1 MLKVMSYYRISLG
14 VIFTSLSLLTTVVL
28 AGPAE
33 MAELAEIE
41 KSQNNLNLQKDW
53 AKYRLEKKQHDCYDQ
68 FFTTR
73 CLDKARLE
81 HRQEI
86 KEVRAQEIPMRERER
101 VLKAIIKDEQDEQ
114 RIKERNDP
122 AKAKQRAD
130 NVKDYEQ
137 KQLDQA
143 KREQD
148 LVKKRADS
156 ERRAQENKKANPL

>member
-1 MLKVMSYYRISLG
+1 MSYYRISLG
-14 VIFTSLSLLTTVVL
+14 VFFTSLSLLTVTSF

-33 MAELAEIE
+33 LAELAEIE
-41 KSQNNLNLQKDW
+41 KSQSNLNLQKDW
-53 AKYRLEKKQHDCYDQ
+53 AKYRLEKKQHDCYDK

-73 CLDKARLE
+73 CLEKARLE

-86 KEVRAQEIPMRERER
+86 KEIRAQEIPMRERER
-101 VLKAIIKDEQDEQ
+101 VLKSIIKDEQDEQ
-114 RIKERNDP
+114 RIKDRNDP

-137 KQLDQA
+137 KQLDQT
-143 KREQD
+143 KREED

-156 ERRAQENKKANPL
+156 EKRAQENKKANPL

>member
-1 MLKVMSYYRISLG
+1 MSYYRISLT
-14 VIFTSLSLLTTVVL
+14 VLFTSLSLLTTMIF

-33 MAELAEIE
+33 VAELAVIE
-41 KSQNNLNLQKDW
+41 KSQSNLNLQKDW
-53 AKYRLEKKQHDCYDQ
+53 AKYRLEKKQHDCYDK

-73 CLDKARLE
+73 CLEKARLE

-86 KEVRAQEIPMRERER
+86 KEIRAQEIPMRERER
-101 VLKAIIKDEQDEQ
+101 VLKSIIKDEQDEQ
-114 RIKERNDP
+114 RIKDRNDP

-137 KQLDQA
+137 KQLDQI
-143 KREQD
+143 KREED

-156 ERRAQENKKANPL
+156 EKRAQENKKGSPL

>member
-1 MLKVMSYYRISLG
+1 MSYYRISLG
-14 VIFTSLSLLTTVVL
+14 VFFTSLSFLTVTSF

-33 MAELAEIE
+33 LAELAEIE
-41 KSQNNLNLQKDW
+41 KSQSNLNLQKDW
-53 AKYRLEKKQHDCYDQ
+53 AKYRLEKKQHDCYDK

-73 CLDKARLE
+73 CLEKARLE

-86 KEVRAQEIPMRERER
+86 KEIRAQEIPMRERER
-101 VLKAIIKDEQDEQ
+101 VLKSMIKDEQDEQ
-114 RIKERNDP
+114 RIKDRNDP

-137 KQLDQA
+137 KQLDQT
-143 KREQD
+143 KREED

-156 ERRAQENKKANPL
+156 EKRAQENKKANPL

>member
-1 MLKVMSYYRISLG
+1 MSYCRTSLG
-14 VIFTSLSLLTTVVL
+14 IIFTTLSLLATVTF

-33 MAELAEIE
+33 VAELAEIE
-41 KSQNNLNLQKDW
+41 KSQSNLNLQKDW
-53 AKYRLEKKQHDCYDQ
+53 AKYRLEKKQHECYDK

-73 CLDKARLE
+73 CLEKARLE
-81 HRQEI
+81 HRQEV
-86 KEVRAQEIPMRERER
+86 KEIRAQEIPMRERER

-130 NVKDYEQ
+130 NVKDFEQ

-156 ERRAQENKKANPL
+156 EKRAQENKKGNPL

>member
-1 MLKVMSYYRISLG
+1 MSYCRISLG
-14 VIFTSLSLLTTVVL
+14 VFFTSLSLLATAAF

-33 MAELAEIE
+33 VAELAEIE
-41 KSQNNLNLQKDW
+41 KIQGYLNLQKDW
-53 AKYRLEKKQHDCYDQ
+53 AKFRLEKKQHDCYDK

-86 KEVRAQEIPMRERER
+86 KEIRAQEIPMRERER
-101 VLKAIIKDEQDEQ
+101 VLKSIVKDEQDEQ
-114 RIKERNDP
+114 RIKDRNDP
-122 AKAKQRAD
+122 AKAKQRAE

-137 KQLDQA
+137 KQLDQI
-143 KREQD
+143 KREED

-156 ERRAQENKKANPL
+156 EKRAQENKKANPL

>member
-1 MLKVMSYYRISLG
+1 MSYYRTSLG
-14 VIFTSLSLLTTVVL
+14 IFFTSLSLLTTVTF

-33 MAELAEIE
+33 VAELAEIE
-41 KSQNNLNLQKDW
+41 KIQSNLNLQKDW
-53 AKYRLEKKQHDCYDQ
+53 AKYRLEKKQHDCYDK

-86 KEVRAQEIPMRERER
+86 KEIRAQEIPMRERER
-101 VLKAIIKDEQDEQ
+101 VLKAILKDEQDEQ

-137 KQLDQA
+137 KQLDQI
-143 KREQD
+143 KREED

-156 ERRAQENKKANPL
+156 EKRAQENKKANPL

>member
-1 MLKVMSYYRISLG
+1 MSYCRISLG
-14 VIFTSLSLLTTVVL
+14 AFFTSLSLLTTTAF

-33 MAELAEIE
+33 VAELAEIE
-41 KSQNNLNLQKDW
+41 KIQGNLNLQKDW
-53 AKYRLEKKQHDCYDQ
+53 AKFRLEKKQHDCYDK

-73 CLDKARLE
+73 CLEKARLE

-86 KEVRAQEIPMRERER
+86 KEIRAQEIPMRERER
-101 VLKAIIKDEQDEQ
+101 VLKSIIKDEQDVQ

-137 KQLDQA
+137 KQLDQI
-143 KREQD
+143 KREED
-148 LVKKRADS
+148 LVKKRAES
-156 ERRAQENKKANPL
+156 EKRAQENKKGSPL

>member
-1 MLKVMSYYRISLG
+1 M
-14 VIFTSLSLLTTVVL
+14 SLLTIVAF

-33 MAELAEIE
+33 VAELAEIE
-41 KSQNNLNLQKDW
+41 KSQSNLNLQKDW
-53 AKYRLEKKQHDCYDQ
+53 AKYRLEKKQHECYDK

-73 CLDKARLE
+73 CLEKARLE

-86 KEVRAQEIPMRERER
+86 KEIRTQEIPMRERER

-114 RIKERNDP
+114 RIKDRNDP

-137 KQLDQA
+137 KQLDQI
-143 KREQD
+143 KREED

-156 ERRAQENKKANPL
+156 EKRAQENKKANPL